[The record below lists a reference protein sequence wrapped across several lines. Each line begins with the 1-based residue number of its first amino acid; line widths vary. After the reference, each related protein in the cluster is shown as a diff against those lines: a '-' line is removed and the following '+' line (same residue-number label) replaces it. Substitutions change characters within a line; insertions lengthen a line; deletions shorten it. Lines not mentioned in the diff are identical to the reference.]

1 MKPKFL
7 LTSAVSAVI
16 LTHSLFASSVCVTF
30 ADDNNIIGKSLY
42 NENQLTTAEETDGI
56 TVYSLYPTKDSV
68 DDFYAMIDNSN
79 TNGVE
84 IGDRALLNDEKNC
97 YWLRTIPENPDDTS
111 IEDLWMFL
119 YKNSIT
125 GAAHLAIDEKVVRF
139 IGNEG
144 GLGVTSLALGD
155 LNNDGWNEI
164 YFTYSWNPYTYCSQV
179 GYFDTKTADVH
190 YFGDYAYPDG
200 ELIFTSE
207 NDTLTVCK
215 AELTNYEDKVHFE
228 LKADKSIAEIVCN
241 DGEIEI
247 ESLSDDFVKLEEKL
261 EPPEKLP
268 PIWLPKNADEAE
280 TFMNENGEIFIK
292 DGYICCIKC
301 IYSVSAFRGDRICLS
316 EKSDVKAPISY
327 KIYENEYWDDYIV
340 ACFEMPPDS
349 YIEICHDGYHFNTLG
364 IYISDENGDINEGF
378 KGDVNKDSNINIADL
393 VVLQKWLVGNGD
405 SLDCWQ
411 LADICDDNQLDV
423 FDMVMLRKLLIEK
436 E

>member
-30 ADDNNIIGKSLY
+30 ADDIIIIGKSLY

-68 DDFYAMIDNSN
+68 DDFYAMIDNSD

-125 GAAHLAIDEKVVRF
+125 GAAHLAVDEKVVRF
-139 IGNEG
+139 IGDEG

-164 YFTYSWNPYTYCSQV
+164 YFTYSWNPYTYCSQA

-207 NDTLTVCK
+207 NDTLTICK

-228 LKADKSIAEIVCN
+228 LEADKHIAEIVCN

-247 ESLSDDFVKLEEKL
+247 SPLSDDFVKLEEKL

-268 PIWLPKNADEAE
+268 PIWLPKNVDEAE

-316 EKSDVKAPISY
+316 EKSDVKVPISY

-378 KGDVNKDSNINIADL
+378 KGDVNKDGNINIADL

-411 LADICDDNQLDV
+411 LADICDDNRLDV
-423 FDMVMLRKLLIEK
+423 FDMIMLRKLLIEK